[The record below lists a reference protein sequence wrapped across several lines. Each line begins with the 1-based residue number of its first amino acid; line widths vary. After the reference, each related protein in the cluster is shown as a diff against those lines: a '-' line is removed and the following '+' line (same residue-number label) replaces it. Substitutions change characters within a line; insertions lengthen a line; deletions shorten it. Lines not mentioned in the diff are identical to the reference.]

1 MKAKAFL
8 GITCGFLAL
17 LIGAAWVRGTG
28 QPGNPAP
35 RRTPPPTA
43 QSNYE
48 PAKPADEDRPADRAA
63 VRELTRQFARA
74 FEKGDAAA
82 VAATFTESG
91 EYSSEDG
98 QPIHGRAALAK
109 AYADFFAKRVDLKL
123 ESKSNKIRFVGQDTA
138 VEEGTFTAKAK
149 DQPTRASRYS
159 ALFVR
164 QDGKWLIAMLKEWGD
179 EATEEANIN
188 DIAWLI
194 GTWES
199 TGGDAAA
206 RTTYEWAPNKKFII
220 ARYTITPKDGKP
232 MVGTQILGVDPSTG
246 TIRSWTFDA
255 DGGIGE
261 ATWTWD
267 DGRWAIDSDATLA
280 DGSDTTALNF
290 LTKTG
295 DNTFTWKSV
304 KRTLE
309 GDDLPDIGPITV
321 KRVAG
326 Q

>member
-1 MKAKAFL
+1 MKAKASF
-8 GITCGFLAL
+8 GITCGLVAL
-17 LIGAAWVRGTG
+17 LVGGAWVRGIG
-28 QPGNPAP
+28 QPAQPPAGE
-35 RRTPPPTA
+35 
-43 QSNYE
+43 SKYE
-48 PAKPADEDRPADRAA
+48 PAKSADQDRPADRTAIQEA
-63 VRELTRQFARA
+63 TRQFARA

-82 VAATFTESG
+82 VAALFTETG
-91 EYSSEDG
+91 EYHDDDNTVVS
-98 QPIHGRAALAK
+98 GRAALAK
-109 AYADFFAKRVDLKL
+109 AYADFFAKRAELKL
-123 ESKSNKIRFVGQDTA
+123 ESKSNKMRFVGQDTA

-149 DQPTRASRYS
+149 DQPTRKCRYS

-164 QDGKWLIAMLKEWGD
+164 QEGKWLMAMLKEWGD
-179 EATEEANIN
+179 DKTERADIN
-188 DIAWLI
+188 DVAWLI

-199 TGGDAAA
+199 TGGEATA

-220 ARYTITPKDGKP
+220 ARYTITPKDGQP
-232 MVGTQILGVDPSTG
+232 TAGTQVIGVDPSTN

-261 ATWTWD
+261 ATWGWD
-267 DGRWAIDSDATLA
+267 DGRWAIDSDATLT
-280 DGSDTTALNF
+280 DGSDTAALNF

-295 DNTFTWKSV
+295 NDSFTWKSV